1 VEGHVVQRGGVTV
14 EALGDVVEVDHWRA
28 AVMIREMTQFL
39 LVCLGG
45 AVGSG
50 TRYAVALAVPHG
62 TLLVN
67 LLGSFA
73 IAVVLE
79 TMRASD
85 MRLLIV
91 TGFLGGFTTYSA
103 FNQETLQFARAG
115 DWGSAAGNVVVTVVG
130 CLAAGALG
138 LWIARKLWA

>member
-1 VEGHVVQRGGVTV
+1 
-14 EALGDVVEVDHWRA
+14 
-28 AVMIREMTQFL
+28 MIRDMTQFL

-45 AVGSG
+45 AAGSG

-62 TLLVN
+62 TLIVN
-67 LLGSFA
+67 LIGSFA

-85 MRLLIV
+85 LRLLLV

-103 FNQETLQFARAG
+103 FNQETLALARAG
-115 DWGSAAGNVVVTVVG
+115 EWGNAIGNVAVTVVG
-130 CLAAGALG
+130 CLVAGAAGLLA
-138 LWIARKLWA
+138 ARLVR